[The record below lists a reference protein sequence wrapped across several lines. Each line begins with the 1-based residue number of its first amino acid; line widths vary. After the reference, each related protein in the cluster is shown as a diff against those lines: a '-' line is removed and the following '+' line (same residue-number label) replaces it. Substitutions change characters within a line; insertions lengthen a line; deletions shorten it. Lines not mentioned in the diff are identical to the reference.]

1 MKKYHKMDYCIG
13 ILLLGIGTLFGIFIN
28 RLFTEPTAFLEFFSN
43 TTARGILD
51 WVYEIAMIISL
62 ISILIMFRQFKGEHE
77 KGRREKAIELLLRW
91 NDSVTADTNRIKE
104 FCEHL
109 SDEQCRKLARYET
122 FEISAK
128 KHAQLKQLLSDNNV
142 DKCHEHNQPE
152 ENKSNG
158 TKESVAGMTDNK
170 NKEKLTSLEIKQ
182 LRYQVVRYLNLL
194 EIIMTAWKDNVADN
208 AMIENEF
215 YFLLSETEGKTLLEN
230 MRKALG
236 NECYPSIS
244 IFCANMKQ
252 KQQEKLSEKKEKI
265 K

>member
-1 MKKYHKMDYCIG
+1 MKKYRKMDYCIWG
-13 ILLLGIGTLFGIFIN
+13 ILLVIGTLFGIFLN
-28 RLFTEPTAFLEFFSN
+28 RVYTEPTAFLEFFSN

-91 NDSVTADTNRIKE
+91 NDSITADTNRIKE
-104 FCEHL
+104 FCEQL

-128 KHAQLKQLLSDNNV
+128 KHAELKQLLSDDNV
-142 DKCHEHNQPE
+142 NKCHEEDQAE
-152 ENKSNG
+152 EKKTSAN
-158 TKESVAGMTDNK
+158 KESVTGITVNK

-208 AMIENEF
+208 EMIENEF
-215 YFLLSETEGKTLLEN
+215 SFLLSETEGKTLLEN

-252 KQQEKLSEKKEKI
+252 KQQKKLTAKKEKI
-265 K
+265 